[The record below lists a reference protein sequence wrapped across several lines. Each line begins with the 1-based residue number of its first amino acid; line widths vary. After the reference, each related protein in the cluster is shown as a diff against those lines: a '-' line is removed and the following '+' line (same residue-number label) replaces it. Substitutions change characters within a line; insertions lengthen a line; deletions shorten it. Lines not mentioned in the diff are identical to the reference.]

1 MTIIL
6 VICLVICIVYI
17 LTDKIKQH
25 KLATKLKE
33 KRIIRNNR
41 IKNELIPYFIH
52 QLELAQTLDEIYLLH
67 IKIWANGIRNRNIGP
82 DQYGMFRTDDILL
95 MNKSEVYLGNI
106 WGLNT
111 GSILFWE
118 QHPEELPTV
127 IKQYKNHLISNLNAI
142 KNDNTTNFSN
152 L

>member
-1 MTIIL
+1 MIFGTL
-6 VICLVICIVYI
+6 FLICVVYI
-17 LTDKIKQH
+17 ITDKLKQR
-25 KLATKLKE
+25 KLAVKLKE
-33 KRIIRNNR
+33 KCINRNNY

-52 QLELAQTLDEIYLLH
+52 QLELANTLDEIFLLH

-82 DQYGMFRTDDILL
+82 DPYGMFRTDDILL
-95 MNKSEVYLGNI
+95 MTKGEVYLGNI

-118 QHPEELPTV
+118 QHPKELPTV
-127 IKQYKNHLISNLNAI
+127 IKQYKNHLISNL
-142 KNDNTTNFSN
+142 KEYDNTTIDSN